1 MPRRCLPNSRRP
13 PRSLNRECASRLAAA
28 VKGEGRRDE
37 NTVSKTRR
45 RFDWCLS
52 ARLCW
57 LGRDVKAA
65 LLGLT
70 HPHAAS
76 LLTTLDNL
84 PEVLALRVIAA
95 GKPLIVEKPAG
106 LTLGEVLRLEEAATQ
121 HGVLASVLYPRRFH
135 PCMMAA
141 RQRILAGEIGPLFTM
156 ESRFLTTQVRFRQ
169 PESWLLRRA
178 QAGGGILLWLG
189 CHCLDLMHYVTGDEI
204 TEVGANSRPG
214 SARPSMSRTRWCWPC
229 SFAPVR
235 SAPFTPATPSR
246 SVGRL
251 REPRELQFLPGLQR
265 PRGTYRLAGSYTP
278 ALDRKLADAVRT
290 ARLVE
295 AAEQSAREGRF
306 IRIETAAGLG
316 RGAAPSVP
324 AVAGATL
331 VAGGGSAPNEPAPRW
346 PEAPAPIPSAWSRRF
361 ST

>member
-1 MPRRCLPNSRRP
+1 
-13 PRSLNRECASRLAAA
+13 
-28 VKGEGRRDE
+28 
-37 NTVSKTRR
+37 
-45 RFDWCLS
+45 
-52 ARLCW
+52 
-57 LGRDVKAA
+57 
-65 LLGLT
+65 
-70 HPHAAS
+70 
-76 LLTTLDNL
+76 
-84 PEVLALRVIAA
+84 VLALRVIAA